1 MALPPG
7 WASYSGGNRPTG
19 GANLDNTSNYEE
31 DLWGGFGDAFK
42 KAGFQGD
49 MYIPGDPTDRS
60 SSNILNPEARNFAA
74 SQGWQQG
81 LQQLGG
87 GASNQGLFDSQGTQ
101 LAQNYFGNNDDAF
114 TVAGI
119 LAAGVAGGAA
129 GGYFGGAEGAAGTG
143 AATGAAG
150 GAGAVAPAT
159 NAALAESAVGT
170 AGYGASS
177 AGAGGG
183 AGLGFT
189 APSWLSNAGKGA
201 VKGGITSAAKGGNV
215 WQGALQGAIGG
226 GMSGGTGASTGGTDW
241 GSVVA
246 GGLGIYN
253 GIQANKTNQ
262 EQIDSLSGLFGQNSP
277 YAQALEKQL
286 IAKDAASGRRSQY
299 GPRAVE
305 LQARLAENASRLA
318 PTLSG
323 LYGQRTQNNV
333 GMSRDLYALLD
344 RSGMLKKIPGLMDYF
359 KSNNPFGY
367 EQNTSDYYG
376 GAADPNLGGSG
387 DPYNDYQEGP

>member
-1 MALPPG
+1 MSYWQDPNDPYNLDKRGAAPEGWG
-7 WASYSGGNRPTG
+7 WAQDRNPNSEYGDGQRLGAYFADYADPMAVSKFGGSGGGNWFTNRGSDTQLG
-19 GANLDNTSNYEE
+19 RV
-31 DLWGGFGDAFK
+31 
-42 KAGFQGD
+42 QGD
-49 MYIPGDPTDRS
+49 GSVGD
-60 SSNILNPEARNFAA
+60 LQMAR
-74 SQGWQQG
+74 
-81 LQQLGG
+81 GG
-87 GASNQGLFDSQGTQ
+87 GWNGQDLATMAGMAYGASTL
-101 LAQNYFGNNDDAF
+101 
-114 TVAGI
+114 
-119 LAAGVAGGAA
+119 GGAA
-129 GGYFGGAEGAAGTG
+129 SGGSA
-143 AATGAAG
+143 
-150 GAGAVAPAT
+150 GAGAAAPAT

-183 AGLGFT
+183 AGLGYT

-201 VKGGITSAAKGGNV
+201 VRGGISSAAKGGNV
-215 WQGALQGAIGG
+215 WQGALQGAVGG
-226 GMSGGTGASTGGTDW
+226 GMGGGAGGGTDW

-286 IAKDAASGRRSQY
+286 VAKDAASGRRSQY

-359 KSNNPFGY
+359 KSSDPFGY
-367 EQNTSDYYG
+367 EQDNSDYYG
-376 GAADPNLGGSG
+376 DGANPNTGGSG